1 MKTFFKAFW
10 NVLKKLSVAYVI
22 GTILIFCFMFLSL
35 YSEEAVTIEQVIKF
49 LPFHIIIS
57 FLMSFLM
64 ITFFC
69 APFLQLY
76 FMIKLGN
83 KVIDN
88 IDSSE
93 HKGVDKNI
101 YYRDLPT
108 DYNPAIASLILN
120 KWFEKKVDMTSM
132 ILYLIKK
139 DYLKKDGEKVI
150 YTGKDMTD
158 LPESEKYLVNYY
170 AKNEV
175 AFDFYIWKNIVVREA
190 VDKGYAK
197 RISIKNYTEE
207 ETKEFE
213 KKAKI
218 VVALIFII
226 PFLLIMLNLYFIMFF
241 ISTVGIPF
249 AVVTLIVYAY
259 RRANVN
265 VELTKK
271 GIEEQGKLVK
281 LRKFLE
287 DFSSLDEYNEEAVEL
302 WEDYLIYAIS
312 LGVNTDIVEKSK
324 IYNKLNYGYFRVNQE
339 LATEIYNGVN
349 EKFNIDARG
358 K

>member
-1 MKTFFKAFW
+1 
-10 NVLKKLSVAYVI
+10 
-22 GTILIFCFMFLSL
+22 
-35 YSEEAVTIEQVIKF
+35 
-49 LPFHIIIS
+49 
-57 FLMSFLM
+57 M
-64 ITFFC
+64 ITFTC

-83 KVIDN
+83 KVVDN

-93 HKGVDKNI
+93 HKSVDKNI

-108 DYNPAIASLILN
+108 DYNPAVASLILN

-139 DYLKKDGEKVI
+139 DYLKKDGDKII

-158 LPESEKYLVNYY
+158 LPKSEKYLVDYY

-175 AFDFYIWKNIVVREA
+175 TFDFNIWRDIVVRET
-190 VDKGYAK
+190 VEKGYAK
-197 RISIKNYTEE
+197 RTSIKNYTEE
-207 ETKEFE
+207 ETKELE

-218 VVALIFII
+218 IFALIFVGPFILI
-226 PFLLIMLNLYFIMFF
+226 TLNLEFILFLL
-241 ISTVGIPF
+241 STVGVPF
-249 AVVTLIVYAY
+249 AVVTLLVYAY

-265 VELTKK
+265 IELTKK
-271 GIEEQGKLVK
+271 GIEEQEKLVK

-287 DFSSLDEYNEEAVEL
+287 DFSLLDEYNEDAVEL

-324 IYNKLNYGYFRVNQE
+324 IYNKLNYGYFRVSQE
-339 LATEIYNGVN
+339 LATEISNGVN
-349 EKFNIDARG
+349 EKINRYTRG
-358 K
+358 

>member
-10 NVLKKLSVAYVI
+10 NVLKKLTVAYVI
-22 GTILIFCFMFLSL
+22 GTIIIFCFMFLSL
-35 YSEEAVTIEQVIKF
+35 YSEEATTLEQIIKF
-49 LPFHIIIS
+49 LPFHIVIS
-57 FLMSFLM
+57 FLMSFLT

-76 FMIKLGN
+76 FMIKIGN
-83 KVIDN
+83 QVVDN

-93 HKGVDKNI
+93 HKSVNKNI
-101 YYRDLPT
+101 YYRDIPT
-108 DYNPAIASLILN
+108 DYNPAVASLILN

-139 DYLKKDGEKVI
+139 DYLKKDGHKII

-158 LPESEKYLVNYY
+158 LPESEKFLVNYF
-170 AKNEV
+170 ANNEGT
-175 AFDFYIWKNIVVREA
+175 FNFYDWRETVVREA
-190 VDKGYAK
+190 VVKGYAK
-197 RISIKNYTEE
+197 KISIKNYTEE
-207 ETKEFE
+207 ETNELE

-218 VVALIFII
+218 IVALIFAV
-226 PFLLIMLNLYFIMFF
+226 PFLLISLNLYFILFLL
-241 ISTVGIPF
+241 STVGVPF
-249 AVVTLIVYAY
+249 AVITLLVYAY

-265 VELTKK
+265 IELTKK
-271 GIEEQGKLVK
+271 GVEEQEKLVK

-287 DFSSLDEYNEEAVEL
+287 DFSSLDEYNEDAVEL

-324 IYNKLNYGYFRVNQE
+324 IYNKLNYGSFVVNQE
-339 LATEIYNGVN
+339 LATEISN
-349 EKFNIDARG
+349 EVSDRFNLDTRG